1 MKQQKMIAK
10 QIQKGVKFYYKEV
23 PDLYHDKKTAYDI
36 DVDDN
41 VKELIIP
48 TDLKMNNTKKSF
60 PSVKKLIIDAL
71 VVDIQIP
78 NSLFPNVKQ
87 VVSKSKYFDTCFE
100 YSSVLMRNTFGFWTL
115 LNTFCKEE
123 GEEIDLQDVIAINDF
138 AFQGCKS
145 TRIKSPDMS
154 KYVCAVTV
162 APNAFT
168 GSAFE
173 NAPFVD
179 GVKMAGNIVIGID
192 NSADTVVIP
201 DSDNQNVTFASNVV
215 CNGIKKIIVHSPD
228 TVSQLGYTCGFPE
241 TLVLK
246 TDLLLKEEDVAAKA
260 HEHINDNY
268 IKHFSIVNPG
278 YKEIDGIVYTNN
290 EEKLVACSMEKE
302 HVVVPDGVKT
312 IGSSAFANCMIKS
325 VIIPDSVTEIRGEAF
340 KQCQNL
346 ESVIFGKNVK
356 IIGREAFSQCY
367 NIKHLSMPEGLR
379 AIRNDA
385 FAYSGLESIKL
396 NEGLKKIGANVF
408 FCTNIKSIRLPETI
422 KCIEDKCLS
431 GSIENVYIPIF
442 LKGILDICAAGTYHP
457 DTNDDK
463 ITRLQ
468 CGERYLY
475 MPQHLNSL
483 TYAKASNQIQAF
495 FLGNL
500 KSRPEMWSYANTAIC
515 RENLALLEYF
525 HFRAE
530 GAKEYIKKF
539 SKGILSRFIQEG
551 DEKQAVEFVKTGFV
565 SQNTLKEMMLRAK
578 ENNMVSLQA
587 YILEQLKNKPSHF
600 CDFSREL
607 DDSAF

>member
-10 QIQKGVKFYYKEV
+10 QIQKGVKFYYKEA

-78 NSLFPNVKQ
+78 NSLFPNVKR

-192 NSADTVVIP
+192 NAADTVVIP
-201 DSDNQNVTFASNVV
+201 DSDNQDVTFASNVV

-246 TDLLLKEEDVAAKA
+246 TDLSLKEEDVAMKA

-302 HVVVPDGVKT
+302 HVIIPDGVKT
-312 IGSSAFANCMIKS
+312 IGNSAFANCMIKS

-431 GSIENVYIPIF
+431 GSIEKISRR
-442 LKGILDICAAGTYHP
+442 ILVT
-457 DTNDDK
+457 
-463 ITRLQ
+463 
-468 CGERYLY
+468 
-475 MPQHLNSL
+475 S
-483 TYAKASNQIQAF
+483 
-495 FLGNL
+495 
-500 KSRPEMWSYANTAIC
+500 
-515 RENLALLEYF
+515 
-525 HFRAE
+525 
-530 GAKEYIKKF
+530 
-539 SKGILSRFIQEG
+539 
-551 DEKQAVEFVKTGFV
+551 VV
-565 SQNTLKEMMLRAK
+565 S
-578 ENNMVSLQA
+578 
-587 YILEQLKNKPSHF
+587 
-600 CDFSREL
+600 
-607 DDSAF
+607 

>member
-1 MKQQKMIAK
+1 
-10 QIQKGVKFYYKEV
+10 
-23 PDLYHDKKTAYDI
+23 
-36 DVDDN
+36 
-41 VKELIIP
+41 
-48 TDLKMNNTKKSF
+48 MNNTKKSF
-60 PSVKKLIIDAL
+60 PSVKKLIINAL

-78 NSLFPNVKQ
+78 NSLFPNVKR

-123 GEEIDLQDVIAINDF
+123 DEEIDLQDVIAINDF

-201 DSDNQNVTFASNVV
+201 DSDNQDVTFASNVV
-215 CNGIKKIIVHSPD
+215 CSSIKKIIVHSPD

-278 YKEIDGIVYTNN
+278 YKEIDGIIYTNN

-302 HVVVPDGVKT
+302 HVVIPDGVKT

-356 IIGREAFSQCY
+356 IIGRRAFSQCY

-379 AIRNDA
+379 IIRNDA

-457 DTNDDK
+457 DTIDDK

-587 YILEQLKNKPSHF
+587 YILEQLNVDKANLENF
-600 CDFSREL
+600 RI
-607 DDSAF
+607 

>member
-1 MKQQKMIAK
+1 M
-10 QIQKGVKFYYKEV
+10 
-23 PDLYHDKKTAYDI
+23 YHDKKTAYDI

-60 PSVKKLIIDAL
+60 PSVKKLIINAL

-78 NSLFPNVKQ
+78 NSLFPNVKR

-201 DSDNQNVTFASNVV
+201 DSDNQDVTFASNVV
-215 CNGIKKIIVHSPD
+215 CSSIKKIIVHSPD

-302 HVVVPDGVKT
+302 HVVIPDGVKT

-356 IIGREAFSQCY
+356 IIGRRAFSQCY

-379 AIRNDA
+379 IIRNDA

-396 NEGLKKIGANVF
+396 NEGLKKIGENVF

-587 YILEQLKNKPSHF
+587 YILEQLNVDKANLENF
-600 CDFSREL
+600 RI
-607 DDSAF
+607 

>member
-1 MKQQKMIAK
+1 M
-10 QIQKGVKFYYKEV
+10 
-23 PDLYHDKKTAYDI
+23 YHDKKTAYDI

-60 PSVKKLIIDAL
+60 PSVKKLIINAL

-78 NSLFPNVKQ
+78 NSLFPNVKR

-123 GEEIDLQDVIAINDF
+123 GEEIDLQDVIAINAF

-201 DSDNQNVTFASNVV
+201 DSDNQDVTFASNVV
-215 CNGIKKIIVHSPD
+215 CSSIKKIIVHSPD

-302 HVVVPDGVKT
+302 HVVIPDGVKT

-356 IIGREAFSQCY
+356 IIGRRAFSQCY

-379 AIRNDA
+379 IIRNDA

-396 NEGLKKIGANVF
+396 NEGLKKIGENVF

-587 YILEQLKNKPSHF
+587 YILEQLNVDKANLENF
-600 CDFSREL
+600 RI
-607 DDSAF
+607 

>member
-1 MKQQKMIAK
+1 M
-10 QIQKGVKFYYKEV
+10 
-23 PDLYHDKKTAYDI
+23 YHDKKTAYDI

>member
-1 MKQQKMIAK
+1 
-10 QIQKGVKFYYKEV
+10 
-23 PDLYHDKKTAYDI
+23 
-36 DVDDN
+36 
-41 VKELIIP
+41 
-48 TDLKMNNTKKSF
+48 MNNTKKSF

-78 NSLFPNVKQ
+78 NSLFPNVKR

-192 NSADTVVIP
+192 NAADTVVIP
-201 DSDNQNVTFASNVV
+201 DSDNQDVTFASNVV

-246 TDLLLKEEDVAAKA
+246 TDLSLKEEDVAMKA

-302 HVVVPDGVKT
+302 HVVIPDGVKT
-312 IGSSAFANCMIKS
+312 IGNSAFANCMIKS

-356 IIGREAFSQCY
+356 IIGRRAFSQCY

-396 NEGLKKIGANVF
+396 NEGLKKIGENVF

-587 YILEQLKNKPSHF
+587 YILEQLNVDKANLENF
-600 CDFSREL
+600 RI
-607 DDSAF
+607 

>member
-1 MKQQKMIAK
+1 MLSSITKRYLTCTTI
-10 QIQKGVKFYYKEV
+10 
-23 PDLYHDKKTAYDI
+23 KKTAYDI

-60 PSVKKLIIDAL
+60 PSVKKLIINAL

-78 NSLFPNVKQ
+78 NSLFPNVKR

-145 TRIKSPDMS
+145 TRIKSPDKS
-154 KYVCAVTV
+154 KYVCVVTV

-201 DSDNQNVTFASNVV
+201 DSDNQDVTFASNVV
-215 CNGIKKIIVHSPD
+215 CSSIKKIIVHSPD

-302 HVVVPDGVKT
+302 HVVIPDGVKT

-356 IIGREAFSQCY
+356 IIGRRAFSQCY

-379 AIRNDA
+379 IIRNDA

-396 NEGLKKIGANVF
+396 NEGLKKIGENVF

-587 YILEQLKNKPSHF
+587 YILEQLNVDKANLENF
-600 CDFSREL
+600 RI
-607 DDSAF
+607 

>member
-1 MKQQKMIAK
+1 M
-10 QIQKGVKFYYKEV
+10 
-23 PDLYHDKKTAYDI
+23 YHDKKTAYDI

-60 PSVKKLIIDAL
+60 PSVKKLIINAL

-78 NSLFPNVKQ
+78 NSLFPNVKR

-201 DSDNQNVTFASNVV
+201 DSDNQDVTFASNVV
-215 CNGIKKIIVHSPD
+215 CSSIKKIIVHSPD

-302 HVVVPDGVKT
+302 HVVIPDGVKT

-356 IIGREAFSQCY
+356 IIGRRAFSQCY

-379 AIRNDA
+379 IIRNDA

-396 NEGLKKIGANVF
+396 NEGLKKIGENVF

-607 DDSAF
+607 GDSAF

>member
-1 MKQQKMIAK
+1 M
-10 QIQKGVKFYYKEV
+10 
-23 PDLYHDKKTAYDI
+23 YHDKKTAYDI

-60 PSVKKLIIDAL
+60 PSVKKLIINAL

-78 NSLFPNVKQ
+78 NSLFPNVKR

-145 TRIKSPDMS
+145 TRIKSPDKS
-154 KYVCAVTV
+154 KYVCVVTV

-201 DSDNQNVTFASNVV
+201 DSDNQDVTFASNVV
-215 CNGIKKIIVHSPD
+215 CSSIKKIIVHSPD

-302 HVVVPDGVKT
+302 HVVIPDGVKT

-356 IIGREAFSQCY
+356 IIGRRAFSQCY

-379 AIRNDA
+379 IIRNDA

-396 NEGLKKIGANVF
+396 NEGLKKIGENVF

-587 YILEQLKNKPSHF
+587 YILEQLNVDKANLENF
-600 CDFSREL
+600 RI
-607 DDSAF
+607 

>member
-1 MKQQKMIAK
+1 
-10 QIQKGVKFYYKEV
+10 
-23 PDLYHDKKTAYDI
+23 
-36 DVDDN
+36 
-41 VKELIIP
+41 
-48 TDLKMNNTKKSF
+48 MNNTKKSF
-60 PSVKKLIIDAL
+60 PSVKKLIINAL

-78 NSLFPNVKQ
+78 NSLFPNVKR

-201 DSDNQNVTFASNVV
+201 DSDNQDVTFASNVV
-215 CNGIKKIIVHSPD
+215 CSSIKKIIVHSPD

-302 HVVVPDGVKT
+302 HVVIPDGVKT

-356 IIGREAFSQCY
+356 IIGRRAFSQCY

-379 AIRNDA
+379 IIRNDA

-396 NEGLKKIGANVF
+396 NEGLKKIGENVF

-587 YILEQLKNKPSHF
+587 YILEQLNVDKANLENF
-600 CDFSREL
+600 RI
-607 DDSAF
+607 

>member
-1 MKQQKMIAK
+1 M
-10 QIQKGVKFYYKEV
+10 
-23 PDLYHDKKTAYDI
+23 
-36 DVDDN
+36 
-41 VKELIIP
+41 
-48 TDLKMNNTKKSF
+48 TKKEIIDKVYDDYLKD
-60 PSVKKLIIDAL
+60 SVKKLIINAL

-78 NSLFPNVKQ
+78 NSLFPNVKR

-201 DSDNQNVTFASNVV
+201 DSDNQDVTFASNVV
-215 CNGIKKIIVHSPD
+215 CSSIKKIIVHSPD

-302 HVVVPDGVKT
+302 HVVIPDGVKT

-356 IIGREAFSQCY
+356 IIGRRAFSQCY

-379 AIRNDA
+379 IIRNDA

-396 NEGLKKIGANVF
+396 NEGLKKIGENVF

-587 YILEQLKNKPSHF
+587 YILEQLNVDKANLENF
-600 CDFSREL
+600 RI
-607 DDSAF
+607 

>member
-1 MKQQKMIAK
+1 
-10 QIQKGVKFYYKEV
+10 
-23 PDLYHDKKTAYDI
+23 
-36 DVDDN
+36 
-41 VKELIIP
+41 
-48 TDLKMNNTKKSF
+48 
-60 PSVKKLIIDAL
+60 
-71 VVDIQIP
+71 
-78 NSLFPNVKQ
+78 
-87 VVSKSKYFDTCFE
+87 
-100 YSSVLMRNTFGFWTL
+100 MRNTFGFWTL

-145 TRIKSPDMS
+145 TRIKSPDKS
-154 KYVCAVTV
+154 KYVCVVTV

-201 DSDNQNVTFASNVV
+201 DSDNQDVTFASNVV
-215 CNGIKKIIVHSPD
+215 CSSIKKIIVHSPD

-302 HVVVPDGVKT
+302 HVVIPDGVKT

-356 IIGREAFSQCY
+356 IIGRRAFSQCY

-379 AIRNDA
+379 IIRNDA

-396 NEGLKKIGANVF
+396 NEGLKKIGENVF

-578 ENNMVSLQA
+578 ENNMVS
-587 YILEQLKNKPSHF
+587 YRHTFWNS
-600 CDFSREL
+600 
-607 DDSAF
+607 

>member
-60 PSVKKLIIDAL
+60 PSVKKLIINAL

-78 NSLFPNVKQ
+78 NSLFPNVKR

-100 YSSVLMRNTFGFWTL
+100 YSSVLKRNTFGFWTL

-201 DSDNQNVTFASNVV
+201 DSDNQDVTFASNVV
-215 CNGIKKIIVHSPD
+215 CSSIKKIIVHSPD

-302 HVVVPDGVKT
+302 HVVIPDGVKT

-356 IIGREAFSQCY
+356 IIGRRAFSQCY

-379 AIRNDA
+379 IIRNDA

-396 NEGLKKIGANVF
+396 NEGLKKIGENVF

-525 HFRAE
+525 HR
-530 GAKEYIKKF
+530 I
-539 SKGILSRFIQEG
+539 
-551 DEKQAVEFVKTGFV
+551 
-565 SQNTLKEMMLRAK
+565 
-578 ENNMVSLQA
+578 
-587 YILEQLKNKPSHF
+587 
-600 CDFSREL
+600 
-607 DDSAF
+607 

>member
-1 MKQQKMIAK
+1 
-10 QIQKGVKFYYKEV
+10 
-23 PDLYHDKKTAYDI
+23 
-36 DVDDN
+36 
-41 VKELIIP
+41 
-48 TDLKMNNTKKSF
+48 
-60 PSVKKLIIDAL
+60 
-71 VVDIQIP
+71 
-78 NSLFPNVKQ
+78 
-87 VVSKSKYFDTCFE
+87 
-100 YSSVLMRNTFGFWTL
+100 
-115 LNTFCKEE
+115 
-123 GEEIDLQDVIAINDF
+123 
-138 AFQGCKS
+138 
-145 TRIKSPDMS
+145 
-154 KYVCAVTV
+154 
-162 APNAFT
+162 
-168 GSAFE
+168 
-173 NAPFVD
+173 
-179 GVKMAGNIVIGID
+179 
-192 NSADTVVIP
+192 
-201 DSDNQNVTFASNVV
+201 
-215 CNGIKKIIVHSPD
+215 
-228 TVSQLGYTCGFPE
+228 
-241 TLVLK
+241 
-246 TDLLLKEEDVAAKA
+246 
-260 HEHINDNY
+260 
-268 IKHFSIVNPG
+268 
-278 YKEIDGIVYTNN
+278 
-290 EEKLVACSMEKE
+290 
-302 HVVVPDGVKT
+302 
-312 IGSSAFANCMIKS
+312 MIKS

-356 IIGREAFSQCY
+356 IIGRRAFSQCY

-379 AIRNDA
+379 IIRNDA

-396 NEGLKKIGANVF
+396 NEGLKKIGENVF

-587 YILEQLKNKPSHF
+587 YILEQLNVDKANLENF
-600 CDFSREL
+600 RI
-607 DDSAF
+607 

>member
-1 MKQQKMIAK
+1 
-10 QIQKGVKFYYKEV
+10 
-23 PDLYHDKKTAYDI
+23 
-36 DVDDN
+36 
-41 VKELIIP
+41 
-48 TDLKMNNTKKSF
+48 MNNTKKSF

-201 DSDNQNVTFASNVV
+201 DSDNQDVTFASNVV
-215 CNGIKKIIVHSPD
+215 CSSIKKIIVHSPD

-302 HVVVPDGVKT
+302 HVVIPDGVKT

-356 IIGREAFSQCY
+356 IIGRRAFSQCY

-379 AIRNDA
+379 IIRNDA

-468 CGERYLY
+468 CGEKYLY

>member
-1 MKQQKMIAK
+1 
-10 QIQKGVKFYYKEV
+10 
-23 PDLYHDKKTAYDI
+23 
-36 DVDDN
+36 
-41 VKELIIP
+41 
-48 TDLKMNNTKKSF
+48 MNNTKKSF
-60 PSVKKLIIDAL
+60 PSVKKLIINAL

-78 NSLFPNVKQ
+78 NSLFPNVKR

-145 TRIKSPDMS
+145 TRIKSPDKS
-154 KYVCAVTV
+154 KYVCVVTV

-201 DSDNQNVTFASNVV
+201 DSDNQDVTFASNVV
-215 CNGIKKIIVHSPD
+215 CSSIKKIIVHSPD

-302 HVVVPDGVKT
+302 HVVIPDGVKT

-356 IIGREAFSQCY
+356 IIGRRAFSQCY

-379 AIRNDA
+379 IIRNDA

-396 NEGLKKIGANVF
+396 NEGLKKIGENVF

-587 YILEQLKNKPSHF
+587 YILEQLNVDKANLENF
-600 CDFSREL
+600 RI
-607 DDSAF
+607 